1 MRITNVTKAKAV
13 KRRRPFLGGLLL
25 LLTSACASGTEPARA
40 PDAQV
45 RHIGFLSAS
54 ASPSFVDAL
63 KEGLKREG
71 YQEGKNLKIDEK
83 LTKNESDLPRLADE
97 LVAAKVELIIAGGT
111 RAVEAAKKATSV
123 IPIVMTNSGDP
134 VETGLVASL
143 QKPGGNVTGLTQISP
158 LLTPKRLEL
167 LKEAFPKSSK
177 MAVIW
182 NVDHPTAQLSFKE
195 LTDAAPKLGLQV
207 VSIEIKQDSEIEPGF
222 ASAVSQGVG
231 SAVVLR
237 DPLMVRNESQLIAA
251 AAKHRL
257 PAMYET
263 VNFVEA
269 GGLMLYGPSFEDLYR
284 RSASYVAKILEGA
297 NPSDLPVEQPNRFEF
312 VINMKTA
319 RDSGFEIPSSVL
331 RLADRLIE

>member
-1 MRITNVTKAKAV
+1 VK
-13 KRRRPFLGGLLL
+13 KRRLLLGGVLA
-25 LLTSACASGTEPARA
+25 LLTAACAGGTEPAQA
-40 PDAQV
+40 PDTKV
-45 RHIGFLSAS
+45 HRLGFISAS

-63 KEGLKREG
+63 EEGLKREG
-71 YQEGKNLKIDEK
+71 YQKGENLRIDEK
-83 LTKNESDLPRLADE
+83 LTKDETALPGLADE
-97 LVAAKVELIIAGGT
+97 LVAARVELIIAGGT
-111 RAVEAAKKATSV
+111 RAVEAAKKATSA

-158 LLTPKRLEL
+158 ALTPKRLEL

-177 MAVIW
+177 MAVVW

-195 LTDAAPKLGLQV
+195 LTDAAPKLELQL
-207 VSIEIKQDSEIEPGF
+207 VSIGIKQDSDIEPGF
-222 ASAVSQGVG
+222 SLAVSQGVG
-231 SAVVLR
+231 SAIVLR

-251 AAKHRL
+251 ASKQRL

-297 NPSDLPVEQPNRFEF
+297 NPGDLPVEQPNRFEF

-319 RDSGFEIPSSVL
+319 RESGFDIPSSVL